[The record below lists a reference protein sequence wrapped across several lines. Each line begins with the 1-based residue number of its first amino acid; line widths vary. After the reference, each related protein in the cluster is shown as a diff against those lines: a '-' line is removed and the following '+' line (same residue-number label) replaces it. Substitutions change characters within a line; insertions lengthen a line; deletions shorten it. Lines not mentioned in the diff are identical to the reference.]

1 MLNIGKKISELRKEK
16 KWSQSDLAKTVKA
29 SRDISGKYERGE
41 NSPSIEMAIKLAEAL
56 DISVDYLLGKERF
69 GKYDKEAIKRL
80 EEIQKLDDST
90 RTKLFD
96 IIDTYI
102 RDSKAR
108 LAYRFLN
115 GFIGILSIIPFVSVA
130 CQQGSLRFPPCF
142 CVSLHTVIQSFIRAT
157 SICSLQSHLAA
168 LISLRAFGTFQLRLI
183 SSIPAYGR

>member
-29 SRDISGKYERGE
+29 SRDIIGKYERGE

-108 LAYRFLN
+108 LAYA
-115 GFIGILSIIPFVSVA
+115 S
-130 CQQGSLRFPPCF
+130 
-142 CVSLHTVIQSFIRAT
+142 
-157 SICSLQSHLAA
+157 
-168 LISLRAFGTFQLRLI
+168 
-183 SSIPAYGR
+183 